1 MTKKIALYPGTFDP
15 LTYGHLD
22 IIKRAI
28 QIVDTLYVGIAHNK
42 NKKTLFNI
50 KEREEIILKTLKL
63 LPIQSRKK
71 IKTVNFSGLTVNFC
85 KKVNANIL
93 IRGLRVVADFEYE
106 FQLAGMNNNLNKN
119 VQTIFLMADIQNQAI
134 SSNMVKE
141 FAYLGGDV
149 AKFVPKPVLLF
160 LKKKFKKI

>member
-1 MTKKIALYPGTFDP
+1 MTRKIALYPGTFDP

-63 LPIQSRKK
+63 LPKQSKKK
-71 IKTVNFSGLTVNFC
+71 IKTVNFSGLTINFC
-85 KKVNANIL
+85 KKINANIL

-106 FQLAGMNNNLNKN
+106 FQLAGMNKKLDKS
-119 VQTIFLMADIQNQAI
+119 VETIFLMSDIENEII
-134 SSNMVKE
+134 SSKFIKE
-141 FAYLGGDV
+141 IGKLKGD
-149 AKFVPKPVLLF
+149 
-160 LKKKFKKI
+160 LKKFATKSVIKAIKSKFS

>member
-71 IKTVNFSGLTVNFC
+71 IKTVNF
-85 KKVNANIL
+85 
-93 IRGLRVVADFEYE
+93 
-106 FQLAGMNNNLNKN
+106 
-119 VQTIFLMADIQNQAI
+119 
-134 SSNMVKE
+134 
-141 FAYLGGDV
+141 
-149 AKFVPKPVLLF
+149 
-160 LKKKFKKI
+160 